1 MNERFWLVAHDK
13 PGLLIAMMKELAGDA
28 WISFEGDLS
37 RCRLTRIPG
46 ATQSE
51 TDILKRITP
60 NPIQEFVV
68 IPLETETMR
77 LILDEVLPEGRVVH
91 DIIHVQIEKSG
102 KLAFGAYDNFHS
114 DCIVCWPIVP
124 VSLLDNLVDK
134 GVLKTYELASCAETK
149 QK

>member
-1 MNERFWLVAHDK
+1 MDERFWLVARDK
-13 PGLLIAMMKELAGDA
+13 PGLIVAIMKELAGDA

-51 TDILKRITP
+51 TDILKRNTGFPTQDFAI
-60 NPIQEFVV
+60 
-68 IPLETETMR
+68 IPLEAETMR

-91 DIIHVQIEKSG
+91 DILHVQIEKSG
-102 KLAFGAYDNFHS
+102 KLAFGAYDNFHPE
-114 DCIVCWPIVP
+114 CIVCWPVVP

-134 GVLKTYELASCAETK
+134 GILRTYELAH
-149 QK
+149 